1 MFNNTN
7 GSMNSADYD
16 AQVSM
21 IVSNTLKKEFDKL
34 LADIKKQI
42 PAQTQAIKN
51 EVFTDYTTIVKSVFK
66 SVFYNHYGL
75 KYNEEAMLESIDFHY
90 GTGMLPYF
98 TIDTSKFQWAPA
110 AMREAKKFNANESG
124 YTPYAGIRKKSVE
137 MSISRKIRS
146 FFDNNDGVSVDDYW
160 DDGLNDMVS
169 AFAPQE
175 QNADEIEDDLYQ
187 IQINA
192 YNLKR
197 DNNPTETW
205 DNINDVYA
213 TAKMR
218 AEQEALRVYNT
229 QIKARIYKKY
239 GLKI

>member
-1 MFNNTN
+1 
-7 GSMNSADYD
+7 
-16 AQVSM
+16 
-21 IVSNTLKKEFDKL
+21 
-34 LADIKKQI
+34 
-42 PAQTQAIKN
+42 
-51 EVFTDYTTIVKSVFK
+51 
-66 SVFYNHYGL
+66 
-75 KYNEEAMLESIDFHY
+75 
-90 GTGMLPYF
+90 
-98 TIDTSKFQWAPA
+98 
-110 AMREAKKFNANESG
+110 MREAKKFNANESG

-146 FFDNNDGVSVDDYW
+146 FFENNDGVSVDDYW
-160 DDGLNDMVS
+160 DDGLDDMAS
-169 AFAPQE
+169 AFVPQE
-175 QNADEIEDDLYQ
+175 QNADEVEDDLYQ

-229 QIKARIYKKY
+229 
-239 GLKI
+239 

>member
-7 GSMNSADYD
+7 GSMNSVDYD

-21 IVSNTLKKEFDKL
+21 IVSNILKKEFDNL

-66 SVFYNHYGL
+66 SVFDKHYGL

-90 GTGMLPYF
+90 GIGMLPYF
-98 TIDTSKFQWAPA
+98 TIDTSKFQWAPN
-110 AMREAKKFNANESG
+110 AMREAKKFNENETG

-137 MSISRKIRS
+137 FSVSGKLKS
-146 FFDNNDGVSVDDYW
+146 FFDNTDGVSIDDYW
-160 DDGLNDMVS
+160 DDGLDNVVS
-169 AFAPQE
+169 QFAPQE
-175 QNADEIEDDLYQ
+175 QNADEIENDLYQ

-197 DNNPTETW
+197 INNPTETW
-205 DNINDVYA
+205 DSINDVYA

-218 AEQEALRVYNT
+218 AEQEALRIYNT